1 METLVK
7 GMQGQAV
14 RRLQKL
20 LVERGYPVAVD
31 GTFGSLT
38 ERGVRAFQSQNLDP
52 RGHPLTVDGSVGPL
66 TWWSLTHPKPV
77 IEVPTPDDLPRMPPG
92 GSRAGRAALS
102 TALDEMSKKA
112 GEVGGDN
119 RGPFVR
125 KYLHGLAPEGSSW
138 CAAFVSWCYQSA
150 PGGIPFAYTV
160 GARKLLAELD
170 DLGWSHPP
178 GDGYEPAPGDV
189 VVWWRVSLAG
199 WMGHAGMVYQVRD
212 GILYTIEGNRS
223 PRVQTFSYVL
233 SRMEKLLG
241 YGHVP

>member
-7 GMQGQAV
+7 GMQGTAV

-20 LVERGYPVAVD
+20 LVARGYPVAVD
-31 GTFGSLT
+31 GTFGPLT

-52 RGHPLTVDGSVGPL
+52 RGHPLVVDGRVGPL
-66 TWWSLTHPKPV
+66 TGWSLTHPKPD
-77 IEVPTPDDLPRMPPG
+77 VPAPDDPLAMPSG
-92 GSRAGRAALS
+92 GSRAGRAALA
-102 TALDEMSKKA
+102 TALEELRKNA
-112 GEVGGDN
+112 GEIGGNN
-119 RGPFVR
+119 RGLWVR

-150 PGGIPFAYTV
+150 PGGIPFGYTV
-160 GARKLLAELD
+160 GARKMLAEFR

-178 GDGYEPAPGDV
+178 GDGYLPAPGDV
-189 VVWWRVSLAG
+189 VVWWRVSLEG
-199 WMGHAGMVYQVRD
+199 WMGHAGMVYEVRD

-223 PRVQTFSYVL
+223 PQVRKFDYVL

-241 YGHVP
+241 FGHVP